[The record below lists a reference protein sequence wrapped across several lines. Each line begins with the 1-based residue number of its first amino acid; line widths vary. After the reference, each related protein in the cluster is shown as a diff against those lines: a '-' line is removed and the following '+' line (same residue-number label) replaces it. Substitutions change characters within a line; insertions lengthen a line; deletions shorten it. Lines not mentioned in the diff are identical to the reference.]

1 MAIAV
6 QTIVDRLQ
14 SALDA
19 DGQGDYYLFDQDYKP
34 AINYAIDYMVGVIN
48 TKLEGEKASLESLRE
63 LIKTRVYQASNYS
76 RVSFDAADNVWSVL
90 AVYPNPTV
98 ARDTGVALPNPATTP
113 AASYLIDGA
122 SHLSADESAKRLTL
136 EEWNETK
143 VNPFVSGNSILT
155 AAPFRQYAY
164 LSFNDYSSTY
174 QYDSVSEIE
183 VRPTING
190 ELVSIS
196 FLRYPTLV
204 SLVTDNVEFPQSM
217 TNLIV
222 TLALRWIAYKQG
234 DNTNIYSVSDRD
246 IQALFN
252 TAL

>member
-6 QTIVDRLQ
+6 QTIVDRLK

-19 DGQGDYYLFDQDYKP
+19 EGQGDYYLFDQDFKP
-34 AINYAIDYMVGVIN
+34 AINYAIDFLVGIIN
-48 TKLEGEKASLESLRE
+48 SRLEGDKASLESLRE

-76 RVSFDAADNVWSVL
+76 RVSFDAADNVWSIL
-90 AVYPNPTV
+90 AVYPRPTV

-113 AASYLIDGA
+113 ALSYLIDAA
-122 SHLSADESAKRLTL
+122 SHLSADDSAKRLTL
-136 EEWNETK
+136 EEWNEVK
-143 VNPFVSGNSILT
+143 ENPFVSGNSILT

-183 VRPTING
+183 IRPSING

-217 TNLIV
+217 TNLI
-222 TLALRWIAYKQG
+222 TSLALKWIAYKQG
-234 DNTNIYSVSDRD
+234 DNTTIYGVTDKD
-246 IQALFN
+246 INTLIN

>member
-6 QTIVDRLQ
+6 QTIIDRLQ

-48 TKLEGEKASLESLRE
+48 TRLEGEKGSLESLRE
-63 LIKTRVYQASNYS
+63 LIKTRVYQSSNYS
-76 RVSFDAADNVWSVL
+76 RVSFDSSDDVWSVL
-90 AVYPNPTV
+90 AVYINPTV
-98 ARDTGVALPNPATTP
+98 ARDNGVALPNPATTP

-122 SHLSADESAKRLTL
+122 SHLSAEDSAKRLTL

-143 VNPFVSGNSILT
+143 GNPFVSGNNIITTS
-155 AAPFRQYAY
+155 PFKQYAY

-217 TNLIV
+217 TNLIT

-246 IQALFN
+246 IQTLFN